1 MAQQRTCPDRQQ
13 AVGATGCCNTNDP
26 CSVTALQCWAPPA
39 SMSSRALASSSRACR
54 EGADATGL
62 TTRGSAAA
70 AAAAFALA
78 AVAAATATAAA
89 AAAAAFTTLGLA
101 GAATSAGVAHCWLTR
116 TGPGFG
122 KAPAAARSALSYS
135 PSSKSGGRG
144 AGNGWKEVKSQR
156 TSPRAAGVNLPA
168 LESGLCFDRTLRSMP
183 IDEIGDDTRSCF
195 VHRDRLRG
203 ERR

>member
-1 MAQQRTCPDRQQ
+1 MLPSSRPEARQLLQLPPLPWLPLQLLLPLSQPPLPPPRRWAWQ
-13 AVGATGCCNTNDP
+13 A
-26 CSVTALQCWAPPA
+26 LPPA
-39 SMSSRALASSSRACR
+39 LGWPTAGSHARAL
-54 EGADATGL
+54 
-62 TTRGSAAA
+62 GSERPQ
-70 AAAAFALA
+70 LRR
-78 AVAAATATAAA
+78 
-89 AAAAAFTTLGLA
+89 A
-101 GAATSAGVAHCWLTR
+101 GAVVLTLV
-116 TGPGFG
+116 
-122 KAPAAARSALSYS
+122 KVW
-135 PSSKSGGRG
+135 GRG